1 MGARD
6 LGGKGAFR
14 FHNKLMEV
22 GWIGGWEDARGR
34 IARELD

>member
-14 FHNKLMEV
+14 FHNKLM
-22 GWIGGWEDARGR
+22 GGGMDGR
-34 IARELD
+34 MGGCKGANC